1 MTRKKYASEGRLRFF
16 LIDTQ
21 YGSQLEG
28 YTRYISRRKVQGDTF
43 FLDGESIVML
53 VPSIAVSVV

>member
-43 FLDGESIVML
+43 FPDGESIVRL